1 MSPLVRRYFPSST
14 VAEGAVRAA
23 YRIATARLLRA
34 DGQEQRQVVV
44 VLDEEARLIAVEALT
59 LETASTVWH
68 RGTLLERSD
77 GVVEAVE

>member
-1 MSPLVRRYFPSST
+1 MSPLIHRYFPAST
-14 VAEGAVRAA
+14 VTEGAVRAT

-44 VLDEEARLIAVEALT
+44 VLDEEARLLAVEALT

-68 RGTLLERSD
+68 RDTLVERPD